1 MSCQIERKLDPKEPF
16 FTTLGDGGEGG
27 GLHTTEAKWFMIES
41 QRHSYHLVDPSPWP
55 ISGSLGALATTVG
68 GVMYMHSFQGGARL
82 LSLGLIVIL
91 YTMFVW
97 WRDVLRESTLEG
109 HHTKVVQLGLRYG
122 FILFIV
128 SEVMFFFAFFWA
140 SSHSSLAPTVEI
152 GGIWPPKG
160 IGVLDPWE
168 IPFLNTPIL
177 LSSGAAVTWAHHAI
191 LAGKEKRAVYALV
204 ATVFLALVFTGFQGM
219 EYYQAPFTIS
229 DSIYGSTFFLATG
242 FHGFHVIIGTLF
254 LIICGIRQYLGHLTK
269 EHHVGFEAAAW
280 YWHFVDVVRLFP
292 FVSIYWWGGI

>member
-1 MSCQIERKLDPKEPF
+1 
-16 FTTLGDGGEGG
+16 
-27 GLHTTEAKWFMIES
+27 MIES

-55 ISGSLGALATTVG
+55 ISGSLGTLATTVG
-68 GVMYMHSFQGGARL
+68 GVMYMHSFQGGATL
-82 LSLGLIVIL
+82 LSLGLIFIL

-109 HHTKVVQLGLRYG
+109 HHTKVVQLGPRYG
-122 FILFIV
+122 FIPFIV
-128 SEVMFFFAFFWA
+128 SEVMFLFAFFWA
-140 SSHSSLAPTVEI
+140 SFHSSLAPTVEI
-152 GGIWPPKG
+152 RKS
-160 IGVLDPWE
+160 LFL
-168 IPFLNTPIL
+168 IPYSPFIRSCRNLG
-177 LSSGAAVTWAHHAI
+177 SSCYTR
-191 LAGKEKRAVYALV
+191 GKEKRAVYALV
-204 ATVFLALVFTGFQGM
+204 ATVSLALVFTGFQGM

>member
-1 MSCQIERKLDPKEPF
+1 MGVK
-16 FTTLGDGGEGG
+16 G
-27 GLHTTEAKWFMIES
+27 GLHTTGAKWFMIES

-55 ISGSLGALATTVG
+55 ISGSLGALATTIG
-68 GVMYMHSFQGGARL
+68 GVIYMHSFQGGATL
-82 LSLGLIVIL
+82 LSLGLIFIL

-97 WRDVLRESTLEG
+97 WRDVLRESMLEG
-109 HHTKVVQLGLRYG
+109 HHTKAVQLGPRYG
-122 FILFIV
+122 SILFIV
-128 SEVMFFFAFFWA
+128 SEV
-140 SSHSSLAPTVEI
+140 I
-152 GGIWPPKG
+152 GIWPPKG

-168 IPFLNTPIL
+168 IPLLNTPIL
-177 LSSGAAVTWAHHAI
+177 PSSGAAVTWAHHAI

-204 ATVFLALVFTGFQGM
+204 ATVSLALVSTGFQGM
-219 EYYQAPFTIS
+219 EYYQAPSTIS

-254 LIICGIRQYLGHLTK
+254 LIVCGIRQYLGHLTK
-269 EHHVGFEAAAW
+269 KHYIGFEAAAW

>member
-1 MSCQIERKLDPKEPF
+1 
-16 FTTLGDGGEGG
+16 
-27 GLHTTEAKWFMIES
+27 MIES

-55 ISGSLGALATTVG
+55 ISGSLGTLATTVG
-68 GVMYMHSFQGGARL
+68 GVI
-82 LSLGLIVIL
+82 LGLIFIL

-109 HHTKVVQLGLRYG
+109 HHTKVVQLGPRYG
-122 FILFIV
+122 FIPFIV
-128 SEVMFFFAFFWA
+128 SEVMFLFAFFWA
-140 SSHSSLAPTVEI
+140 SFHSSLAPTVEI
-152 GGIWPPKG
+152 G
-160 IGVLDPWE
+160 DPRE

-204 ATVFLALVFTGFQGM
+204 ATVSLALVFTGFQGM

>member
-1 MSCQIERKLDPKEPF
+1 MGVK
-16 FTTLGDGGEGG
+16 G
-27 GLHTTEAKWFMIES
+27 GLHTTGAKWFMIES

-68 GVMYMHSFQGGARL
+68 GVMYMHSFQGGATL
-82 LSLGLIVIL
+82 LSLGLIFLL

-109 HHTKVVQLGLRYG
+109 HHTKAVQLGPRYG
-122 FILFIV
+122 SILFIV
-128 SEVMFFFAFFWA
+128 SEVMLLFAFFWA

-168 IPFLNTPIL
+168 IPLLNTPIL
-177 LSSGAAVTWAHHAI
+177 PSSGAAVTWAHHAI

-204 ATVFLALVFTGFQGM
+204 ATVSLALVSTGFQGM
-219 EYYQAPFTIS
+219 EYYQAPSTIS
-229 DSIYGSTFFLATG
+229 DSIYGSTFSSATG

-254 LIICGIRQYLGHLTK
+254 LIVEPCDCMPKCLSFLLEGLSLSYL
-269 EHHVGFEAAAW
+269 
-280 YWHFVDVVRLFP
+280 
-292 FVSIYWWGGI
+292 

>member
-1 MSCQIERKLDPKEPF
+1 
-16 FTTLGDGGEGG
+16 
-27 GLHTTEAKWFMIES
+27 
-41 QRHSYHLVDPSPWP
+41 
-55 ISGSLGALATTVG
+55 
-68 GVMYMHSFQGGARL
+68 
-82 LSLGLIVIL
+82 
-91 YTMFVW
+91 MFVW

-109 HHTKVVQLGLRYG
+109 HHTKVVQLGPRYG
-122 FILFIV
+122 SISFIV
-128 SEVMFFFAFFWA
+128 SEVMFLFAFFRA

-160 IGVLDPWE
+160 IGVLDPRE

-204 ATVFLALVFTGFQGM
+204 ATVSLALVFTGFQGM

-254 LIICGIRQYLGHLTK
+254 LIICGIRQYLGQMTK

-280 YWHFVDVVRLFP
+280 LLRKAGSCSVFRRESGIRGILLNRRNIPIMSMPIESMLLAVNSNFLVFSVSSEDMMGQSFASLVSTVAAAESAIGLAIFVITFRV
-292 FVSIYWWGGI
+292 